1 MKSSLAAALK
11 SLKQNRS
18 ILLLDDAAGQCAG
31 YLVCSAASVTP
42 EQIAVMAN
50 HARGV
55 VCAPLP
61 ESRIRDL
68 GLPMM
73 SRNQGG
79 IAPDFTVSVEAR
91 QGVTT
96 GISAADR
103 AHTLKVLATTKHA
116 KLDLVMPGHIFPLR
130 AKNGGVLLKGAP
142 AEAAVDLLNMAEL
155 PSTAVMTQCLAEDGG
170 LPKEDQLLR
179 TAKELGLESVRL
191 SAIIAARLS
200 SESILER
207 VAESRLP
214 TFEHGEFRA
223 ICFRSKTDGAEHL
236 ALVTGEIP
244 PADTKKPVLVRVQ
257 AEHRLGDL
265 LGGTEP
271 GSRARLQ
278 ASMKK
283 IHENGHGALIYI
295 RHPKSGRIRTQLLN
309 APNTADN
316 ASQLRQLGVGA
327 QILKNLGI
335 QRIRL
340 LSNSTRE
347 FTAAEAFGIE
357 IVDKEPL

>member
-1 MKSSLAAALK
+1 ML
-11 SLKQNRS
+11 
-18 ILLLDDAAGQCAG
+18 IDDAARQCAG
-31 YLVCSAASVTP
+31 YLVCAAATVSA
-42 EQIAVMAN
+42 EQISLMAN
-50 HARGV
+50 HARGI
-55 VCAPLP
+55 VCAPMP
-61 ESRIRDL
+61 ESRLREL

-79 IAPDFTVSVEAR
+79 GAPEFTVSVEAR

-103 AHTLKVLATTKHA
+103 AHTLQILATTSQA

-130 AKNGGVLLKGAP
+130 AKSGGVLLRGAP
-142 AEAAVDLLNMAEL
+142 AEAAVDLLTMAEV
-155 PSTAVMTQCLAEDGG
+155 PPTAVMTQCLGEKGE
-170 LPKEDQLLR
+170 LPSEKDLLK
-179 TAKELGLESVRL
+179 TAKNLGLESIRL
-191 SAIIAARLS
+191 STIIGARLS

-236 ALVTGEIP
+236 ALVTGEFP
-244 PADTKKPVLVRVQ
+244 PQDDSEPILVRVQ

-265 LGGTEP
+265 LGGQDP
-271 GSRARLQ
+271 GSRARLH
-278 ASMKK
+278 ASMGK
-283 IHENGHGALIYI
+283 IHQKGQGALIYI
-295 RHPKSGRIRTQLLN
+295 RHPKSGRIRNQLLDSPTPIN
-309 APNTADN
+309 S

-327 QILKNLGI
+327 QILKDLGI
-335 QRIRL
+335 RRIRL